1 MVLLHFKK
9 SDANQF
15 LYETTTA
22 ITIDKLVEELVTDN
36 NMRLHVDRAA
46 QAMEEL
52 AAKGPLKPEAL
63 RGLDEAGYEEYLK
76 AEDLT
81 VTNGLKDMPPQVG
94 VREVK
99 DESHYRTGWL
109 VSEEMTQKML
119 DHATEMKRVISAKA
133 CLEKRNMSLP
143 PM

>member
-1 MVLLHFKK
+1 
-9 SDANQF
+9 
-15 LYETTTA
+15 
-22 ITIDKLVEELVTDN
+22 
-36 NMRLHVDRAA
+36 MRLHVDRAA

-52 AAKGPLKPEAL
+52 AAKGPLKHEAL

>member
-22 ITIDKLVEELVTDN
+22 ISIDKLVEEIVMVN
-36 NMRLHVDRAA
+36 NMRLKVDRAA

-81 VTNGLKDMPPQVG
+81 VTNGLKEMPPKVG

-99 DESHYRTGWL
+99 DESHYRTGWVL
-109 VSEEMTQKML
+109 SEEMTQKML
-119 DHATEMKRVISAKA
+119 DQATEMKRVIHVNSVK
-133 CLEKRNMSLP
+133 EKRYMSIAPL
-143 PM
+143 

>member
-22 ITIDKLVEELVTDN
+22 ITIDKLVEELVTVN

-81 VTNGLKDMPPQVG
+81 VTNGLKDMPP
-94 VREVK
+94 
-99 DESHYRTGWL
+99 
-109 VSEEMTQKML
+109 
-119 DHATEMKRVISAKA
+119 
-133 CLEKRNMSLP
+133 
-143 PM
+143 